1 MTKTILDILI
11 HEKNTAFR
19 NGLYDYLNVKMAYDT
34 SKIEGSTLTFS
45 DTQELYEKNMIST
58 GGHSLDDLLESKNH
72 FELFD
77 FMLETINEPLT
88 ERLIKEYHQ
97 ILKKGTLDEKRYG
110 IGKYKRIPN
119 IAGDQKVA
127 EPHEVPEK
135 MSMLMEE
142 QVQEAKNLDHILHF
156 HHEFE
161 LIHPF
166 QDGNGR
172 VGRII
177 MLRDCLANH
186 IIPFIISS
194 ERKKEYI
201 DGLRLFKTNP
211 NLLKDEVTLQQET
224 FGDMAKPFLNYYNSE
239 RDRDL

>member
-1 MTKTILDILI
+1 MSNTILDILI
-11 HEKNTAFR
+11 QEKNTAFK
-19 NGLYDYLNVKMAYDT
+19 NGLYDYLNIKMAYDT
-34 SKIEGSTLTFS
+34 NKIEGSTLTFS
-45 DTQELYEKNMIST
+45 DTQELYEKNVIPT
-58 GGHSLDDLLESKNH
+58 GGHSFDDLLESKNH

-97 ILKKGTLDEKRYG
+97 VLKKGMLDEKRYG
-110 IGKYKRIPN
+110 IGKYKSIPN

-127 EPHEVPEK
+127 EPHEVAELMSVLLKKNDQEEK
-135 MSMLMEE
+135 T
-142 QVQEAKNLDHILHF
+142 LDHLLGF

-161 LIHPF
+161 LIYPF

-177 MLRDCLANH
+177 MLRGCLAH
-186 IIPFIISS
+186 DITPFVISS
-194 ERKKEYI
+194 DRKKEYI

-211 NLLKDEVTLQQET
+211 NILMEEARSQQEE
-224 FGDMAKPFLNYYNSE
+224 FHEMAKPFMNYYNPK
-239 RDRDL
+239 